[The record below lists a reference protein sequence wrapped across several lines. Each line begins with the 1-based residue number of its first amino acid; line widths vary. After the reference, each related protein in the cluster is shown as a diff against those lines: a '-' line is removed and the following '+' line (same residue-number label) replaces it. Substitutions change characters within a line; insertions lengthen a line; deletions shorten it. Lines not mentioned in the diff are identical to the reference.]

1 MLLLAVGFLDGPDP
15 WDEFFYPE
23 AEMWVDWVK
32 FWDLNDIG
40 DVPDYDYTCVANP
53 NSSAED
59 LCGAASW
66 ACYEQNYA
74 NMGGFVMTIGNDVV
88 NDILALTKKQLTSA
102 LESFLNTIH
111 SSMMETVVIS
121 TAMP

>member
-1 MLLLAVGFLDGPDP
+1 
-15 WDEFFYPE
+15 
-23 AEMWVDWVK
+23 MWVDWVK

-74 NMGGFVMTIGNDVV
+74 NMGGVCDDDWKRCCQRYSCSHQETVDQCTRVFSQYDSQVKI
-88 NDILALTKKQLTSA
+88 TKSYEFKFGL
-102 LESFLNTIH
+102 